1 MATSHPD
8 TSGRIPDRRLNRR
21 AARRDTT
28 PTEPTPPNGGH
39 DTDADNPHRDTP
51 GHPQARGTLPM
62 ARRLLDLATED
73 EIQALAAEAGPMSED
88 QRATLARLLRLNR
101 RHDRAA

>member
-8 TSGRIPDRRLNRR
+8 TPGRIPDRRLTRRGARR
-21 AARRDTT
+21 A
-28 PTEPTPPNGGH
+28 TPP
-39 DTDADNPHRDTP
+39 TDPTRPTGSDGTDPDNPYRDTP
-51 GHPQARGTLPM
+51 GHPAARGTLPM

-101 RHDRAA
+101 PRDRAA

>member
-21 AARRDTT
+21 ATT
-28 PTEPTPPNGGH
+28 TADPTRPTGGS
-39 DTDADNPHRDTP
+39 DTDTGNPNRDTP
-51 GHPQARGTLPM
+51 GHPNARGTLPM

>member
-28 PTEPTPPNGGH
+28 PAEPTRPTGSET
-39 DTDADNPHRDTP
+39 DTDNPHRDTP

-73 EIQALAAEAGPMSED
+73 EIQALATEAGPMSED

-101 RHDRAA
+101 RGQRAA